1 MVDKLQ
7 AAVFLIILAISGI
20 LTTREKGENGMNFC
34 DKLVQLRRERG
45 LSQEQLAEI
54 LHVTRQSVSKWE
66 AGNATPELAKLIALA
81 DIFGV
86 SLDYLARPE
95 QPERAAARPDDA
107 ALARELAELRR
118 CVKRRDGYEYRS
130 KTTLFG
136 LPLVH
141 IKISRYGNAVAKGI
155 IAIGNISV
163 GVLSLGGLAL
173 GLLSF
178 GGVSLGLLFAFG
190 GCALGGIS
198 FGGFSIGAL
207 AFGGF
212 AVGIYA
218 IGGSA
223 FAHTLAVGATAMG
236 NAAIGVSARG
246 EQVLMLDGATQ
257 EQVRLFLLQNCPHL
271 WKWLVRL
278 AMSLANP

>member
-1 MVDKLQ
+1 M
-7 AAVFLIILAISGI
+7 
-20 LTTREKGENGMNFC
+20 
-34 DKLVQLRRERG
+34 
-45 LSQEQLAEI
+45 
-54 LHVTRQSVSKWE
+54 
-66 AGNATPELAKLIALA
+66 IALA
-81 DIFGV
+81 DIFSV

-95 QPERAAARPDDA
+95 QTERAAARPDDA

-236 NAAIGVSARG
+236 NAGDWRKQARG
-246 EQVLMLDGATQ
+246 EQVLMLERRDTGAGTPVSAPELSAPVEMACASGHEPCQ
-257 EQVRLFLLQNCPHL
+257 TPETKHRPDATASGRCAFSGGVVLTLP
-271 WKWLVRL
+271 VGGT
-278 AMSLANP
+278 